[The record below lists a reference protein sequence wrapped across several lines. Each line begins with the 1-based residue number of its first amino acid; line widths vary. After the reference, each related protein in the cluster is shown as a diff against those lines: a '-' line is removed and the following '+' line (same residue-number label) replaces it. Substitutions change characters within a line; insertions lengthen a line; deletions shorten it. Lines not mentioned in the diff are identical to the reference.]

1 VGVKSQKKIL
11 KITSW
16 IIFILL
22 LLLGLAYLINQQIK
36 DKYCNF
42 RKLKYDSIEYIV
54 LIKFNYEIESDS
66 LLLSEKQMR
75 KVICKWNNS
84 YPIGP
89 IKFIPS
95 FILKVKLKK
104 GSIRNFNYIDGC
116 IKENGWGYRF
126 VFNGNFITEMWHK

>member
-1 VGVKSQKKIL
+1 MKSKNKIL
-11 KITSW
+11 KIISW
-16 IIFILL
+16 IIFIIF
-22 LLLGLAYLINQQIK
+22 LLLGFAYILNQQIK

-42 RKLKYDSIEYIV
+42 SNLEYDSIEYIA
-54 LIKFNYEIESDS
+54 LIKFSHEIKSDS
-66 LLLSEKQMR
+66 LLLSENQIK

-89 IKFIPS
+89 CKFIPS

-116 IKENGWGYRF
+116 LKENGLGYHF
-126 VFNGNFITEMWHK
+126 IFNRNFITKMWHK